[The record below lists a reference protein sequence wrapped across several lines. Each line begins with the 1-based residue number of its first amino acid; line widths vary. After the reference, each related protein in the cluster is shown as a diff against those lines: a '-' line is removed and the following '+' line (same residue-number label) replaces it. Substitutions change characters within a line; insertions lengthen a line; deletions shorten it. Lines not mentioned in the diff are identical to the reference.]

1 VSGLSACGP
10 DRLDLCSASSIRTR
24 SELERATRRLSR
36 LVRLRLVGFSLRK
49 EDDCD
54 VMEAASE
61 LLREKCMMFL
71 RGGDAVAMI
80 QLGVVL
86 EAVFVMKV

>member
-1 VSGLSACGP
+1 
-10 DRLDLCSASSIRTR
+10 
-24 SELERATRRLSR
+24 
-36 LVRLRLVGFSLRK
+36 VGFSLRK

-61 LLREKCMMFL
+61 LLREKCIMFL